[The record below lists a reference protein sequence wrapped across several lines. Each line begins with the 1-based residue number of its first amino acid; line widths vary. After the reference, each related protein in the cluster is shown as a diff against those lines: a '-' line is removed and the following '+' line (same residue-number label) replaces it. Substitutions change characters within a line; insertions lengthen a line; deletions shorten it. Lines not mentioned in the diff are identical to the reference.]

1 MFQDQFASH
10 RVPEMMSFVRDTPL
24 PKLAAQLMGSRT
36 IDFFYDHVIVK
47 KPCTD
52 TAQAVIPWHQ
62 DLPYWNVDGAQIG
75 SAWVPLDEVKG
86 EAGVTWLLGSHKWGL
101 FRPRHFVDASPYEG
115 MCVCVVCSCI
125 RFLTCRCPAGT
136 CDIPMK

>member
-1 MFQDQFASH
+1 
-10 RVPEMMSFVRDTPL
+10 MMSFVRDTPL

-36 IDFFYDHVIVK
+36 LDFFYDHVIVK

-52 TAQAVIPWHQ
+52 AAQAVIPWHQ

-75 SAWVPLDEVKG
+75 SAWVPLDEVTG

-115 MCVCVVCSCI
+115 MSCRLFLYSFSFLLDALPVRVVS
-125 RFLTCRCPAGT
+125 L
-136 CDIPMK
+136 